1 MVWKVVALLEDKKV
15 EMLAL
20 QKALL
25 EQTDIVPVLADFQ
38 FIETEQG
45 LVVTNPPE
53 KLDAGA
59 LASMA
64 AELDAERN

>member
-1 MVWKVVALLEDKKV
+1 MQLSNQGIACV
-15 EMLAL
+15 MLAL

-25 EQTDIVPVLADFQ
+25 EQSDIVPVLADFQ

-45 LVVTNPPE
+45 LVVSNPPE
-53 KLDAGA
+53 KLDLEA

-64 AELDAERN
+64 EGLDAERG

>member
-1 MVWKVVALLEDKKV
+1 
-15 EMLAL
+15 MLAL
-20 QKALL
+20 QKALV

-53 KLDAGA
+53 KLDAEA

>member
-1 MVWKVVALLEDKKV
+1 MQLSNQGIACV
-15 EMLAL
+15 MLAL

-38 FIETEQG
+38 FVETEQG
-45 LVVTNPPE
+45 LVVANPPE
-53 KLDAGA
+53 KIDADA

-64 AELDAERN
+64 AGLDEERG

>member
-1 MVWKVVALLEDKKV
+1 MKLSNQGIACV
-15 EMLAL
+15 MLAL

-45 LVVTNPPE
+45 LVVINPPE
-53 KLDAGA
+53 KLDADA